1 MDLASA
7 HVLDC
12 QGRITHTLTLE
23 VDGTVSIRF
32 HAGGR
37 VARVDPHTRAVLTPG
52 MAVPEPLLVEAA
64 ALRP

>member
-1 MDLASA
+1 MR

-23 VDGTVSIRF
+23 IDGTVSILFR
-32 HAGGR
+32 AGGR
-37 VARVDPHTRAVLTPG
+37 IAKVDPHARAVLTPG
-52 MAVPEPLLVEAA
+52 MTVPETLLVEAA